1 MKLYRNYT
9 VDDFK
14 KVDKYF
20 CDDDC
25 RALMNYYEFVEPD
38 AAGEPEDLFGVW
50 EPLGNYEDA
59 AELNGFKVCEASE
72 SEIKDFVEN
81 VLTKRDDVKVAYYY
95 PGDVVLMARKWHSVC
110 R

>member
-50 EPLGNYEDA
+50 EPVGHYDDA
-59 AELNGFKVCEASE
+59 AEMFGFDICVASE
-72 SEIKDFVEN
+72 DEIRDFVEN
-81 VLTKRDDVKVAYYY
+81 HLSEMYDIKVAYYY
-95 PGDVVLMARKWHSVC
+95 PGDVVLLAEK
-110 R
+110 